1 MIDLINI
8 CLAHH
13 SNNTQMHIRGIS
25 PYNLQFVNQLSMR
38 VTMEHMKRVS
48 ELYTYEGFIH
58 SNLRKPE

>member
-1 MIDLINI
+1 
-8 CLAHH
+8 
-13 SNNTQMHIRGIS
+13 MHIRGIS